1 MMDLEDVKQKKR
13 RTDSVNF
20 GDVTTYNSSP
30 ALESPRDYLPSPPPS
45 HSWQAGSDYVVTKSV
60 GHGAYGEVCEAV
72 DSKHKQRK
80 VAIKRMKNMFDISQ
94 DGIRAYR
101 EMHILR
107 YVE

>member
-1 MMDLEDVKQKKR
+1 
-13 RTDSVNF
+13 
-20 GDVTTYNSSP
+20 
-30 ALESPRDYLPSPPPS
+30 
-45 HSWQAGSDYVVTKSV
+45 VVTKSV